1 MNKRHI
7 NIPRLIFLVVT
18 IAAAIVIFSST
29 IGKDWYEG
37 RDQSIQSFAI
47 VHFAGYL
54 FFLLMPVELAFAYC
68 SANHGET
75 GLIITL
81 ALGTAVVAQTI
92 DYVIGY
98 FIHSKTIFKYIGEKK
113 AGKAERYIR
122 KYGDLTIFLFNLFPL
137 SSPVVSLTAG
147 IIKYPFKKV
156 FFYSLAGLVLK
167 YLAIMLF
174 VKYLW

>member
-1 MNKRHI
+1 MNKHQI

-18 IAAAIVIFSST
+18 IVAAIIIFSST

-68 SANHGET
+68 FASHSET
-75 GLIITL
+75 WIIISL
-81 ALGTAVVAQTI
+81 ALGTAVIAQTI
-92 DYVIGY
+92 DYFIGY

-156 FFYSLAGLVLK
+156 FFYSLAGLVFK
-167 YLAIMLF
+167 YIAIMLF

>member
-1 MNKRHI
+1 VNKHQI
-7 NIPRLIFLVVT
+7 NIPRLIFLIVT
-18 IAAAIVIFSST
+18 IVAAIIIFSST

-68 SANHGET
+68 TANHSEIW
-75 GLIITL
+75 IIISL
-81 ALGTAVVAQTI
+81 ALGTAVIAQTI
-92 DYVIGY
+92 DYIIGY

-137 SSPVVSLTAG
+137 SSPIVSLTAG

-156 FFYSLAGLVLK
+156 FFSNPHWSIVECAPLL
-167 YLAIMLF
+167 LF
-174 VKYLW
+174 C